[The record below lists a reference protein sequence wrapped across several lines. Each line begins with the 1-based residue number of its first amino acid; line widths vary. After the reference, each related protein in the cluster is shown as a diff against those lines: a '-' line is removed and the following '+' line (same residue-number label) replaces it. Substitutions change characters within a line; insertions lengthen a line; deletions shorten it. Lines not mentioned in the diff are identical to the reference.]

1 MFISRLIAIGLPVLV
16 AACGGGGGGD
26 GGGGAEVAPP
36 ETQAS
41 APVEPCPVGDLSQTA
56 VPAINALRSVAQVC
70 GAGNFAAVGAVTW
83 DARLA
88 EAARTHSTDMAV
100 NNFFSHTGS
109 NASTLGG
116 RVTAAGYTWRVVAEN
131 LAAGPGD
138 LSAVLNGWMNSPG
151 HCQNLMLA
159 TVTQVGLSCV
169 RRQGSGQTPYWT
181 MVLARP

>member
-1 MFISRLIAIGLPVLV
+1 MPKTRLATLCLPLLL
-16 AACGGGGGGD
+16 AACGGGGGG
-26 GGGGAEVAPP
+26 GGGDGEAAPP
-36 ETQAS
+36 VAQAS
-41 APVEPCPVGDLSQTA
+41 VPVEPCPVGDLSNTT
-56 VPAINALRSVAQVC
+56 VPAVNALRSVAQVC

-88 EAARTHSTDMAV
+88 EAARAHSTDMAV
-100 NNFFSHTGS
+100 NNFFDHTGS

-116 RVTAAGYTWRVVAEN
+116 RVTAAGYTWTVVAEN

-138 LSAVLNGWMNSPG
+138 LSAALNGWMNSPG

-159 TVTQVGLSCV
+159 TVTQVGLACV
-169 RRQGSGQTPYWT
+169 RRQGGGQTRYWT

>member
-1 MFISRLIAIGLPVLV
+1 MFKPRLAALCLPLLL
-16 AACGGGGGGD
+16 AACGGGGGS
-26 GGGGAEVAPP
+26 GGGDEGAAPP
-36 ETQAS
+36 PSQTS
-41 APVEPCPVGDLSQTA
+41 VLVEPCPVGDLATTA
-56 VPAINALRSVAQVC
+56 APAINALRSVAQVC
-70 GAGNFAAVGAVTW
+70 GAANFSAVGALSW

-88 EAARTHSTDMAV
+88 EAARAHSTDMAV

-109 NASTLGG
+109 NGSTLGG
-116 RVTAAGYTWRVVAEN
+116 RVTGAGYTWTVVAEN

-138 LSAVLNGWMNSPG
+138 LSAALNGWMNSPG

-159 TVTQVGLSCV
+159 TVTQVGLACV